1 MELRQLEYFAAVAH
15 HGQFTRA
22 ARELNVAQ
30 PAISQQIKRLES
42 EIGLELFNR
51 STRRVE
57 LTDAGSL
64 LLGRALRILAEVE
77 GARQEMSE
85 VTGLLRG
92 RVAIGAL
99 PVSRVDAPGLLQR
112 FLERHPGIG
121 IHLHEQAL
129 PVMLPMLRRDELD
142 VCFALARHDELG
154 DDIDGRFLYEE
165 ELVAVTSPG
174 HRLAKRKRLELADLV
189 DEPLIRFRT
198 GSALQAIIDA
208 GFDRAGVSP
217 AFAFESF
224 EMETVRALAS
234 RGLGVALLPAG
245 YLLHEGAEI
254 ASVPLSPTVQMPV
267 SLLWRKGR
275 RRPPA
280 AQAFLDFALEEFNR
294 VGALDRT

>member
-64 LLGRALRILAEVE
+64 LLSRALRILAEVE

-92 RVAIGAL
+92 RVDIGAL
-99 PVSRVDAPGLLQR
+99 PVSRLDIPGMLQS
-112 FLERHPGIG
+112 FLGRHPGIG
-121 IHLHEQAL
+121 IHLHEQVL

-142 VCFALARHDELG
+142 LCFALADHSGFG

-174 HRLAKRKRLELADLV
+174 HRLAKRRRIELADLV

-198 GSALQAIIDA
+198 GSALQGLVDG
-208 GFDRAGVSP
+208 GFDRAGLSP
-217 AFAFESF
+217 SYAFESF
-224 EMETVRALAS
+224 ELETVRALAS
-234 RGLGVALLPAG
+234 RGLGVALMPAG
-245 YLLHEGAEI
+245 YLAREGAGVATLHLRPE
-254 ASVPLSPTVQMPV
+254 VWMPV
-267 SLLWRKGR
+267 SILWRKER
-275 RRPPA
+275 RRAPA
-280 AQAFLDFALEEFNR
+280 AQAFLDYALEELDR
-294 VGALDRT
+294 AGALGKN